1 MEKSPPLRLHES
13 SSALSPISQP
23 ACLPAYLHKRST
35 VVLHRKES
43 DVRYL
48 CLAIQCGNWV
58 RLFHVQIVMYKEFG
72 TMIWFNQCLLRTY
85 LFW

>member
-1 MEKSPPLRLHES
+1 MEKSPPLRLHDS

-43 DVRYL
+43 GVRYL

-58 RLFHVQIVMYKEFG
+58 RLFHVQRVWNDVLVQSMFA
-72 TMIWFNQCLLRTY
+72 TY
-85 LFW
+85 VFVLVG